1 MGETLF
7 VSALPLGRC
16 KSTTRIWEMY
26 DGGKAF
32 RCGIDGMRTAERDG
46 FSVVVCDS
54 LPAYI
59 DGKSKCKSVNL
70 GHGLTGGKLY
80 ALDEGDHPWVDKR
93 ALAQIDY
100 AVATSEAGVP
110 IVSRQ
115 LGVPEERVL
124 PLGMA
129 RTDAYFEDG
138 ERFET
143 AFGEPIGRMYLYCP
157 TLRGDAD
164 KGHLPRID
172 WAKVDR
178 LLDDGEFLVVK
189 RHHLTRHEITR
200 GYDIRNM
207 RVMELPFEESTE
219 KLLRTCDVL
228 VTDYSSTMFDAYML
242 GKPVVL
248 LTDDMREYLAGRGM
262 YHPYP
267 GFYSSRSLVAEGN
280 EERLV
285 EMLREAASSGMGDVE
300 RACVEEVAG
309 ACDGHSTERICEL
322 IEGVLRGKVSGT

>member
-1 MGETLF
+1 MSEVLF
-7 VSALPLGRC
+7 VSPLPLGRC

-32 RCGIDGMRTAERDG
+32 RCGIDGMRTAEGDG

-54 LPAYI
+54 LPVYI
-59 DGKSKCKSVNL
+59 EGKKRCKSVNL

-138 ERFET
+138 EQFVT
-143 AFGEPIGRMYLYCP
+143 AFGEPIERMYLYCP
-157 TLRGDAD
+157 TFRGAAD

-172 WAKVDR
+172 WAKVDG
-178 LLDDGEFLVVK
+178 LLHDGEYLVVK
-189 RHHLTRHEITR
+189 RHYLTKHELTRGH
-200 GYDIRNM
+200 DLQNM
-207 RVMELPFEESTE
+207 RVVELPPEESTGG
-219 KLLRTCDVL
+219 LLRTCDVL
-228 VTDYSSTMFDAYML
+228 ITDYSSTMFDAYML

-262 YHPYP
+262 YYDYP
-267 GFYSSRSLVAEGN
+267 DFYSSRWL
-280 EERLV
+280 
-285 EMLREAASSGMGDVE
+285 DVE
-300 RACVEEVAG
+300 RNEEALVMSLRLAAQFGMTKVERDCIRTVAG

-322 IEGVLRGKVSGT
+322 IRSLA